1 MVSPSENTAG
11 HSSKWQV
18 KPPSDAG
25 SKTADTMTKIAQTA
39 GVALSDLEAANPG
52 VDANKLQIGQ
62 QLKMPMGN

>member
-1 MVSPSENTAG
+1 
-11 HSSKWQV
+11 
-18 KPPSDAG
+18 
-25 SKTADTMTKIAQTA
+25 MTKIAQTA